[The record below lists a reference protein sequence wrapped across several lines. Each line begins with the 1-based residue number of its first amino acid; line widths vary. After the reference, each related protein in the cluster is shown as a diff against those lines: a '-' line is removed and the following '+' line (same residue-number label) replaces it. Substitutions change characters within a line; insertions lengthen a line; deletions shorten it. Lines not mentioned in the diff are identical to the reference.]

1 MASFQVDTT
10 TCVLCAIALVLVVAG
25 VRLRAPPPLAHPFVL
40 GRQSIAARTRKP
52 GQSPVYTTSLLGGVR
67 PAQRPDKRVR
77 TLSHILSNS
86 ATCFERARR
95 GTFTNV
101 ASGTTKLA
109 DIVHALRAGI
119 VNSLG
124 STPVRIALLVSDPTD
139 ALLLTLAIASSP
151 HSLVTIAPGSNIP
164 SALPPVNYVVH
175 SADLLQAAER
185 VPRLFDTKLV
195 SIGTSDDPSA
205 APEDWF
211 ATGKTLQADGK
222 ASDNVERQP
231 TDVALTMVSE
241 GIALDFTHVNLTS
254 ALVSW
259 SALFPSSPESTKPTI
274 KDVAMVMHHPS
285 TPYGLGLCLF
295 LIYCSAS
302 IDLPVLPAEAT
313 HDELFQVL
321 NVPPFISLLFAPVQP
336 VSDLYY
342 RLFLTNMLGDFAS
355 IIKYGRDAKLRLLR
369 TGVLKNDTFWDKI
382 LFNGVRKD
390 ARAIKLR
397 AMFLEGESE
406 QARLESFRTILG
418 QPCVVTKA
426 HAFLLAPLSAAMMY
440 DLQRL
445 PRPGSEE
452 VDMREI
458 AHVGPPTTGVEI
470 KIMGKEEEIQRGR
483 VRGELLVRSP
493 LLPAPSSIPSSLLL
507 EEEEL
512 PQLPPYPGV
521 SSSSEDSLK
530 WLRTG
535 IRAELGPE
543 GVLWLESEAQE

>member
-1 MASFQVDTT
+1 MASVQVDPT
-10 TCVLCAIALVLVVAG
+10 TCVLGMLALVLVVVG
-25 VRLRAPPPLAHPFVL
+25 VRMRAPPPLAHPFVL
-40 GRQSIAARTRKP
+40 GRQIVAAGTRKP

-77 TLSHILSNS
+77 TLSHILNDSTS
-86 ATCFERARR
+86 CFERVKR
-95 GTFTNV
+95 GTFTK
-101 ASGTTKLA
+101 AAAGTNKVT
-109 DIVHALRAGI
+109 DIVNALRAGI
-119 VNSLG
+119 VNALG
-124 STPVRIALLVSDPTD
+124 STPVRVALLVEDPTD
-139 ALLLTLAIASSP
+139 ALLLTLAIALSP

-164 SALPPVNYVVH
+164 STLQPVSFVLH
-175 SADLLQAAER
+175 STNLLQEAER

-195 SIGTSDDPSA
+195 PIGSPDEPSA
-205 APEDWF
+205 QAEDWL
-211 ATGKTLQADGK
+211 ATGKTLIADGK
-222 ASDNVERQP
+222 APEMLEQQHSDI
-231 TDVALTMVSE
+231 ALTMVSE

-259 SALFPSSPESTKPTI
+259 ASLFPSSPLPTKPTV
-274 KDVAMVMHHPS
+274 KDVAMIMHHPS

-313 HDELFQVL
+313 HDELFQIL
-321 NVPPFISLLFAPVQP
+321 NMPPFISLLFSPAQP
-336 VSDLYY
+336 TSDLYY

-369 TGVLKNDTFWDKI
+369 KGVLKNDTFWDKI

-390 ARAIKLR
+390 SRAIKLR

-418 QPCVVTKA
+418 QPCVATKA
-426 HAFLLAPLSAAMMY
+426 HAFLLAPLSAAMLY

-452 VDMREI
+452 VDMREV
-458 AHVGPPTTGVEI
+458 AHVGPPTAGVEI
-470 KIMGKEEEIQRGR
+470 KLLGKEEEIQRGR

-493 LLPAPSSIPSSLLL
+493 LLPSITSIPSALLL

-512 PQLPPYPGV
+512 PQLPPYPGG
-521 SSSSEDSLK
+521 SSSSEDGLK

-535 IRAELGPE
+535 VRAELAPE
-543 GVLWLESEAQE
+543 GVLWLETEGEE